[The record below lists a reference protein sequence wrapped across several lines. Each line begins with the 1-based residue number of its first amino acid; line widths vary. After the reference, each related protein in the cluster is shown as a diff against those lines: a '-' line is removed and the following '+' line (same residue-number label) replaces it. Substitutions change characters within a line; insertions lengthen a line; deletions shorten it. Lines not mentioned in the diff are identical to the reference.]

1 MRVYVIAAVVLGL
14 WNVHA
19 QTPPTALTF
28 EVASIRPSAP
38 DFRGMFYQPQPGGL
52 RVVAATVKDLIYYAY
67 GVQRFSISGGP
78 GWVDSDRFDINARF
92 ERSSPVPQEP
102 PGEPGQKNETQPR
115 ASFQQLRECLKSLLT
130 ERFQLKVHNE
140 SKEQRVYVLAVAD
153 NGPKFSDAKPES
165 ENTIRRRNGTII
177 GKGTS
182 LQMLAVNLASSL
194 DRPVLDRT
202 ALTGRYDF
210 ELKWTPEAVHG
221 SGSTPAAGTETP
233 LASDPGD
240 SSLFTALREQ
250 LGLRIEVEKAP
261 VETLVIDR
269 VAKPTEN

>member
-1 MRVYVIAAVVLGL
+1 MRFYVTVAVVLGL
-14 WNVHA
+14 WDVHA
-19 QTPPTALTF
+19 QTPPAALTF

-67 GVQRFSISGGP
+67 GVPRFSVSGGP

-92 ERSSPVPQEP
+92 ERSAPVPQAP
-102 PGEPGQKNETQPR
+102 QPR
-115 ASFQQLRECLKSLLT
+115 AGFQQLRECLKSLLT
-130 ERFQLKVHNE
+130 ERFQLKVHNQ
-140 SKEQRVYVLAVAD
+140 SKEQRVYVLVVAD
-153 NGPKFSDAKPES
+153 HGPKFSGAKLGS
-165 ENTIRRRNGTII
+165 ENTIRRGNGTII

-182 LQMLAVNLASSL
+182 MQMLVVNLGSSL
-194 DRPVLDRT
+194 DRPVVDRT
-202 ALTGRYDF
+202 GLTGRYDF
-210 ELKWTPEAVHG
+210 ELKWTPEAVRG
-221 SGSTPAAGTETP
+221 SGSIPAAGTETP
-233 LASDPGD
+233 SAPDPGD